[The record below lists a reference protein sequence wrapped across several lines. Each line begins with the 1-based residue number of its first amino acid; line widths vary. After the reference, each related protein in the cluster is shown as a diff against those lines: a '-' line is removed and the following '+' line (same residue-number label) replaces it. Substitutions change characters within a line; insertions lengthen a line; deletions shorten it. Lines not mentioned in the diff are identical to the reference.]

1 MMSVSICASSPSTRA
16 PMDFS
21 LKTRS
26 WLEIPIIFAR
36 SWTRIFPIYSRDS
49 SKPLVSGPSLSG
61 VLGLL
66 LLGGDLLR
74 LLGRPVAAEH
84 GRGRRHVAAA
94 LMLALREGTAG
105 ARHEVLVRHR
115 RTGGGGCRLGGPE
128 GTDVQVGHPLLPQL
142 LRPGDQA
149 LGLLAVEILDLQRQQ
164 RLRLRVG
171 QGLDFAVARLLEL
184 VGRGRAE
191 TRGGEHV
198 RLLRRRR
205 D

>member
-94 LMLALREGTAG
+94 LMLALREGAAEG
-105 ARHEVLVRHR
+105 RHEGLVPHR
-115 RTGGGGCRLGGPE
+115 GPAGGRRPGGPE

-142 LRPGDQA
+142 LRPGDQT
-149 LGLLAVEILDLQRQQ
+149 LGL
-164 RLRLRVG
+164 
-171 QGLDFAVARLLEL
+171 
-184 VGRGRAE
+184 
-191 TRGGEHV
+191 
-198 RLLRRRR
+198 
-205 D
+205 